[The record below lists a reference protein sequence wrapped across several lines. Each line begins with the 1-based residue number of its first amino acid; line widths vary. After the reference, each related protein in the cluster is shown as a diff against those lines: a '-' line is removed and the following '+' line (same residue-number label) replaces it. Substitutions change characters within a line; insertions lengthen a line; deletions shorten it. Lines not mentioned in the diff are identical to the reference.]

1 MEKLEDFLERKGYEW
16 EALLPEF
23 PGLMAL
29 DETAQDPEY
38 HGEGSVLEHTKRVC
52 RAVVSGTE
60 WKNLNKRDLSLIHI

>member
-38 HGEGSVLEHTKRVC
+38 HGEGSVLEHTKESAGPWFREQ
-52 RAVVSGTE
+52 SG
-60 WKNLNKRDLSLIHI
+60 KI

>member
-29 DETAQDPEY
+29 DETAN
-38 HGEGSVLEHTKRVC
+38 RV
-52 RAVVSGTE
+52 E
-60 WKNLNKRDLSLIHI
+60 KLK